1 MAVDP
6 IDIIRKVP
14 IARDAMAE
22 AERIQRQVKG
32 HESLPAALYVAEVFL
47 FIIIAVYFAKLA
59 VLSMGIVSDYGD
71 HVASV
76 VTYVVD
82 VIMLI
87 ATVDAVL
94 GISSRKPSSWRK
106 VMRGAILLFV
116 FSVIGSI
123 AGTGM
128 SASALVTFSP
138 VVVAVMCI
146 PILGIMMTRTVRDHY
161 VPPLQEMPGIGRWI
175 AFAFFGQLF
184 PARRYEIDYS

>member
-14 IARDAMAE
+14 IARDAVAE

-138 VVVAVMCI
+138 VIVAVMCI

-161 VPPLQEMPGIGRWI
+161 VPPLQEMPGIGHWVT
-175 AFAFFGQLF
+175 FAFFGQLF
-184 PARRYEIDYS
+184 PAGRYEIDYS

>member
-14 IARDAMAE
+14 IARDAVAE
-22 AERIQRQVKG
+22 AERIQRQVRG

-146 PILGIMMTRTVRDHY
+146 PILGIMMTRTVRDYY

-175 AFAFFGQLF
+175 AFAFFRQLF
-184 PARRYEIDYS
+184 PAGRYEIDYS

>member
-14 IARDAMAE
+14 IARDAVAE
-22 AERIQRQVKG
+22 AERIQRQVRG
-32 HESLPAALYVAEVFL
+32 HEGLPAALYIAEVFL

-76 VTYVVD
+76 ITYVVD

-161 VPPLQEMPGIGRWI
+161 VPLLQEMPGIGRWI

-184 PARRYEIDYS
+184 PAGRYEIDYS

>member
-14 IARDAMAE
+14 IARDAVAE

-47 FIIIAVYFAKLA
+47 FIIIAVYFTKLA

-161 VPPLQEMPGIGRWI
+161 VPPLQEMPGISRWI

-184 PARRYEIDYS
+184 PAGRYEIDYS